1 MFSALK
7 FQNKIWKIELLWSFL
22 VSGPPFLL
30 SPSVLGHSIVTMD
43 IDKDKLFCQW
53 QTELDI
59 LMSVILSPEI
69 HFSQMS
75 VLKFC

>member
-1 MFSALK
+1 MFSSLK
-7 FQNKIWKIELLWSFL
+7 FKNKIELLWSFL

-43 IDKDKLFCQW
+43 IDKMLCQW

-59 LMSVILSPEI
+59 LMSVILSPI
-69 HFSQMS
+69 Y
-75 VLKFC
+75 